1 MSERQREMKQ
11 WENGL
16 KTWDLTEESRKANA
30 DFLRG
35 YGRDPFTFKVEN
47 YQLENEYWRFNE
59 AGNSHGYPATAWLQL
74 GLLYACGIYT
84 AQEQGIIKRGTPF
97 ARFWRA
103 HYFDWI
109 TFSVRGVKY
118 AWLGGLVAGT
128 VLFGSPDIAFKRM
141 VSKFNYVMFEAEIDI
156 NATTT
161 QIIPKM

>member
-1 MSERQREMKQ
+1 MTSKQREIKQ

-16 KTWDLTEESRKANA
+16 KSVDISEEFKANNK
-30 DFLRG
+30 DLVKNF
-35 YGRDPFTFKVEN
+35 GRDRFTYNAEITELAAIRD
-47 YQLENEYWRFNE
+47 YENEAKY
-59 AGNSHGYPATAWLQL
+59 SHGYPATAWLQL

-109 TFSVRGVKY
+109 GFSVRGVKY

-141 VSKFNYVMFEAEIDI
+141 VSKFNYAVFEAEFDR
-156 NATTT
+156 NTTET
-161 QIIPKM
+161 